1 MEIQF
6 PPFLFGRRSL
16 LPLAIALLVAC
27 TDPGR
32 IVLMQLPDDAY
43 GSGPPVAFQQRVA
56 IRAAQR
62 SVDAAVRDAMTMR
75 NPNAAVGSDQEA
87 GATHAATAPAALVDL
102 NHASIQQLTSLPRVG
117 PAMAER
123 IVAARPFQ
131 RTSQLQRVRGI
142 GDATWRQLRDRVC
155 VNCAAPVAPP

>member
-1 MEIQF
+1 MEIQNH
-6 PPFLFGRRSL
+6 PPAPGWCWL
-16 LPLAIALLVAC
+16 LALACVLLSAC

-62 SVDAAVRDAMTMR
+62 VVDAAIRDAPVARPPAPPST
-75 NPNAAVGSDQEA
+75 GSP
-87 GATHAATAPAALVDL
+87 TTLVDL
-102 NHASIQQLTSLPRVG
+102 NHASIEQLVSLPRVG

-123 IVAARPFQ
+123 IVAARPFS

-142 GDATWRQLRDRVC
+142 GDATWRLLRDRVC
-155 VNCAAPVAPP
+155 VDCAAPGPVPP